1 MEQQKSK
8 EFQSRKERKSE
19 VKKLVASLFAF
30 SLAAANTMSGYKS
43 VFSEEG
49 EKEDE
54 KRTDC

>member
-19 VKKLVASLFAF
+19 VKKLVASLFAL
-30 SLAAANTMSGYKS
+30 SLAANSMSGYKS
-43 VFSEEG
+43 VFSEKG

>member
-19 VKKLVASLFAF
+19 VKKLVASLFAL
-30 SLAAANTMSGYKS
+30 SLAANSMSGYKS

>member
-30 SLAAANTMSGYKS
+30 SLAANSMSGYKS

-54 KRTDC
+54 KRTEC